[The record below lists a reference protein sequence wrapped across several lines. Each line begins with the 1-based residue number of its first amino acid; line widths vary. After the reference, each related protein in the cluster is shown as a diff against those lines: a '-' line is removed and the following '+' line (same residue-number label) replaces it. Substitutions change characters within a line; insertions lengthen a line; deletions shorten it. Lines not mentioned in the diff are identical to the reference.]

1 MAVLERLKPE
11 RVFYYFEEIC
21 KIPHGSGNTKQ
32 ISDYLAAFAQK
43 QGLKYIQDE
52 SNNVVIYKDAS
63 PGYENAPVVILQG
76 HMDMVCEKL
85 PSSKHDFERDPLDL
99 QVEGDFISA
108 KGTTLGGDDG
118 IAVAYGLAVLEDAA
132 LEHPALEVVFTV
144 DEEIGLLGAKS
155 LDKSLL
161 KGKYLINL
169 DSEEEGYLWSG
180 CAGGLVGI
188 SELPV
193 RRVEAS
199 GTLCKVKIDGLKGGH
214 SGAEIHKIRG
224 NATLILARF
233 LHEFGM
239 KHAFS
244 LVSFGGG
251 QKDNAIP
258 RQAEAE
264 ILLEQEEL
272 QELKLFAEIFT
283 EKMRIEYTGTDEG
296 MTAEVEEE
304 GEGSCQVL
312 HPVSQEKILFF
323 LMNHPHGVRKMCGFI
338 DGLVETSCNLGIT
351 HLKEDILSCV
361 TNVRSSVGTEKDALG
376 EQIRYLTE
384 FLGGEYLTEG
394 EYPAWEYLK
403 DSRLRPLMMEVYK
416 EMYQKEP
423 AVEVIHAGLE
433 CGIFYESIPGLDCIS
448 IGPDMKNIHTSEE
461 KLSISSTKRVYE
473 YLLEVLKRI
482 K

>member
-188 SELPV
+188 SEHP
-193 RRVEAS
+193 A
-199 GTLCKVKIDGLKGGH
+199 LCAK
-214 SGAEIHKIRG
+214 
-224 NATLILARF
+224 
-233 LHEFGM
+233 
-239 KHAFS
+239 
-244 LVSFGGG
+244 
-251 QKDNAIP
+251 
-258 RQAEAE
+258 
-264 ILLEQEEL
+264 
-272 QELKLFAEIFT
+272 
-283 EKMRIEYTGTDEG
+283 
-296 MTAEVEEE
+296 
-304 GEGSCQVL
+304 
-312 HPVSQEKILFF
+312 
-323 LMNHPHGVRKMCGFI
+323 
-338 DGLVETSCNLGIT
+338 
-351 HLKEDILSCV
+351 
-361 TNVRSSVGTEKDALG
+361 
-376 EQIRYLTE
+376 
-384 FLGGEYLTEG
+384 
-394 EYPAWEYLK
+394 
-403 DSRLRPLMMEVYK
+403 
-416 EMYQKEP
+416 
-423 AVEVIHAGLE
+423 
-433 CGIFYESIPGLDCIS
+433 
-448 IGPDMKNIHTSEE
+448 
-461 KLSISSTKRVYE
+461 
-473 YLLEVLKRI
+473 
-482 K
+482 